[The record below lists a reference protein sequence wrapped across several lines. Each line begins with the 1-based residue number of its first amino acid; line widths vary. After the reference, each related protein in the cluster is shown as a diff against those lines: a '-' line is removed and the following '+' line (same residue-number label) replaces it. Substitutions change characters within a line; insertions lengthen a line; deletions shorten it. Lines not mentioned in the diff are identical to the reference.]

1 MTGAARAPGVSGHTT
16 PEFELVLVD
25 GDNLLHRVRGMRDE
39 AGLRW
44 LLPRLRAWRPANVTI
59 TVMLDGHPDPGEA
72 HRRRVA
78 TGVEFRHSGDLDGD
92 SAIVGTLRARP
103 YSDRSRTIV
112 VTDDRQLGD
121 RVRHSG
127 GMVRRLD
134 WLVNGLAA
142 SVGESVPAGGGNSSA
157 GGNAPGRASSSSAKP
172 PTGIGGGQRRHAT
185 GMAEKSTDTDA
196 DDERK
201 PWRPGRGATTK
212 RGNPRKSSK
221 REGKIDPGR

>member
-1 MTGAARAPGVSGHTT
+1 MTGPGRAAGRST
-16 PEFELVLVD
+16 PDFELVLVD

-44 LLPRLRAWRPANVTI
+44 LLPRLRAWRPTNVTI

-142 SVGESVPAGGGNSSA
+142 SVGEAVPANGGSVAAGSNSS
-157 GGNAPGRASSSSAKP
+157 RAKRP
-172 PTGIGGGQRRHAT
+172 IGIGGGQRRPAVASGAT
-185 GMAEKSTDTDA
+185 NSAAGDA
-196 DDERK
+196 TEERE

-212 RGNPRKSSK
+212 HGNPRKRPK
-221 REGKIDPGR
+221 HGTPKGG

>member
-1 MTGAARAPGVSGHTT
+1 
-16 PEFELVLVD
+16 
-25 GDNLLHRVRGMRDE
+25 
-39 AGLRW
+39 
-44 LLPRLRAWRPANVTI
+44 VTI

-92 SAIVGTLRARP
+92 TAIVSTLRNRP
-103 YSDRSRTIV
+103 YAERSRTIV

-142 SVGESVPAGGGNSSA
+142 SVGEAVPAGGA
-157 GGNAPGRASSSSAKP
+157 AQASKRP
-172 PTGIGGGQRRHAT
+172 PTGIGGGKRRPVPGDQPAH
-185 GMAEKSTDTDA
+185 GDA
-196 DDERK
+196 DEERE
-201 PWRPGRGATTK
+201 PWRPGRGATSK
-212 RGNPRKSSK
+212 SGNPRKAPK
-221 REGKIDPGR
+221 RAGKIDPSR

>member
-1 MTGAARAPGVSGHTT
+1 MTSSSRDDRSRAGRP

-44 LLPRLRAWRPANVTI
+44 LLPRLAAWRPPNVTV
-59 TVMLDGHPDPGEA
+59 TVILDGHPDPGEA

-78 TGVEFRHSGDLDGD
+78 TGVEFRHSGDMDGD
-92 SAIVGTLRARP
+92 SAIVATLRARP

-121 RVRHSG
+121 RVRHAG

-134 WLVNGLAA
+134 WFVSGLAA
-142 SVGESVPAGGGNSSA
+142 SVGEPVPTGSGATGGSTET
-157 GGNAPGRASSSSAKP
+157 RP
-172 PTGIGGGQRRHAT
+172 PTGIGGGRRRSGASEPSGHR
-185 GMAEKSTDTDA
+185 TD
-196 DDERK
+196 DDEERE
-201 PWRPGRGATTK
+201 PWRPGRGATAK
-212 RGNPRKSSK
+212 RGNPR
-221 REGKIDPGR
+221 RLGKGRQTRHP